1 MAGPLLECFLFFVK
15 FTAARFALGRPL
27 SGACPRRMILSSFLG
42 HPPGGTPRT
51 PENISTTELGNE
63 TSCFSSSFR
72 MSAGRI
78 SLAIRK
84 SVVSPTTYWTASLD
98 DVANSRFTSAYIF
111 SASRQRWPKPM
122 AVACSRKFV
131 YWPPGI
137 FVLVEARRAGLGRG
151 IERQIIRAN
160 RLPVSEHSLR
170 VRR

>member
-1 MAGPLLECFLFFVK
+1 MIFCSFF
-15 FTAARFALGRPL
+15 
-27 SGACPRRMILSSFLG
+27 G

-72 MSAGRI
+72 MSAGCI
-78 SLAIRK
+78 SLAMRN
-84 SVVSPTTYWTASLD
+84 SVMSPTTLLD
-98 DVANSRFTSAYIF
+98 GVTLTMSPNSKFTSAYIF

-137 FVLVEARRAGLGRG
+137 
-151 IERQIIRAN
+151 
-160 RLPVSEHSLR
+160 SCW
-170 VRR
+170 